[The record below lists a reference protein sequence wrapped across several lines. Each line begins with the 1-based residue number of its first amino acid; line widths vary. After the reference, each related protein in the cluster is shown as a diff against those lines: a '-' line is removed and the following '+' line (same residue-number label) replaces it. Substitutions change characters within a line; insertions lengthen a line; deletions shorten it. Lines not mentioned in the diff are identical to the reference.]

1 MKRTRAKL
9 WSRDALGNCLPG
21 GVLVL
26 RCLGSGLGSRE
37 AWEGV
42 RAVLQAGS
50 PSGSISLLPD
60 KPESSQGE
68 GDLKPDPPSSSLRT
82 LPESVWILQGPRNL
96 LPRSTGFYILWRSN
110 SQLQTHTFPKS
121 DLRTKSLWNLKT
133 SFYKFMRKIS
143 DFCPIS
149 ILATTFKMFIW

>member
-21 GVLVL
+21 GILVL
-26 RCLGSGLGSRE
+26 QCLGRGFGPRE

-42 RAVLQAGS
+42 RAVLLAGS

-68 GDLKPDPPSSSLRT
+68 ADLKPDPPVIQLVYTPRV
-82 LPESVWILQGPRNL
+82 SVDTPG
-96 LPRSTGFYILWRSN
+96 S
-110 SQLQTHTFPKS
+110 
-121 DLRTKSLWNLKT
+121 
-133 SFYKFMRKIS
+133 
-143 DFCPIS
+143 
-149 ILATTFKMFIW
+149 

>member
-68 GDLKPDPPSSSLRT
+68 GDLKPDPRHPACGHSQSQCGYSRVLEISSLEALVSIYFGEAT
-82 LPESVWILQGPRNL
+82 VS
-96 LPRSTGFYILWRSN
+96 
-110 SQLQTHTFPKS
+110 
-121 DLRTKSLWNLKT
+121 
-133 SFYKFMRKIS
+133 YKLIPFQNQIS
-143 DFCPIS
+143 EQKACE
-149 ILATTFKMFIW
+149 T